1 MKPHEPGSQAPGPP
15 PVGGL
20 ARLLASLQGFYRR
33 HRELI
38 GAALVLYFVYFT
50 VLVGLPVYFLSI
62 YGLPALIPA
71 PWGSPPLPLLLAKVL
86 GHLRFAF
93 FYTLPLTLPALLLL
107 VHTRITRKHHPSV
120 RPLVW
125 AALLAL
131 FLYYLPGLPA
141 FPLVHARTG
150 AHTTPGKST
159 DAAGKLI
166 SARAPSVTKLATLAG
181 ARLTTPNLM
190 VTLDISPG
198 ALRDFLPALVTLR
211 SIPHT
216 LPAPGPVPEQAT
228 LIAAAEVWRAN
239 PFDDHFANFFNNPAP
254 LRLSLKHAVAP
265 ARNSTHYTEV
275 CSWIGED
282 GDGWGNKNYWFCHLS
297 DIGPGT
303 DKKGQGYIEVEL
315 AGLGGMHQNYYV
327 FQFPKEWADENC
339 REAGGILYNEVDFH
353 SFSGACRGGNP
364 GTVAQIGELKEPE
377 GLVPLTPPPKEPPAT
392 P

>member
-1 MKPHEPGSQAPGPP
+1 MKPHEPGSQAPDPP

-20 ARLLASLQGFYRR
+20 ASLLASLQGFYLR
-33 HRELI
+33 HRKPIQTTL
-38 GAALVLYFVYFT
+38 ALYVFYFT
-50 VLVGLPVYFLSI
+50 MFIGLPVYFLSI
-62 YGLPALIPA
+62 YGLPALLPTPLDA
-71 PWGSPPLPLLLAKVL
+71 PGLPLFLATLL

-93 FYTLPLTLPALLLL
+93 LYTLPLTLPALLLL
-107 VHTRITRKHHPSV
+107 LHTRITRKPHPTT

-141 FPLVHARTG
+141 FPLVHAQTG
-150 AHTTPGKST
+150 THTTHGRST

-166 SARAPSVTKLATLAG
+166 SARAPSVTKPVTLAG
-181 ARLTTPNLM
+181 ARLTTPDLM

-239 PFDDHFANFFNNPAP
+239 PFEDHFANFFNNPAP
-254 LRLSLKHAVAP
+254 LRLSLRHAVAP
-265 ARNSTHYTEV
+265 AKNSTHYTEV

-303 DKKGQGYIEVEL
+303 DRKGQGYIEVEL
-315 AGLGGMHQNYYV
+315 AGLGGMHQC
-327 FQFPKEWADENC
+327 QPP
-339 REAGGILYNEVDFH
+339 IL
-353 SFSGACRGGNP
+353 S
-364 GTVAQIGELKEPE
+364 T
-377 GLVPLTPPPKEPPAT
+377 TPYERLLPCLSANS
-392 P
+392 